1 MSGGVLALVV
11 IVLIVWYTMSRSA
24 VQPDR
29 GEAAALN
36 QTSTVPVAVTT
47 NDVAAPLLPSS
58 PDQPALA
65 DQPVL
70 REEVSATV
78 TDADMPIAP
87 DQDHDGLSD
96 AEEKLYGT
104 NQAKPDTDGDGYS
117 DGQEVAGGYNPLGP
131 GKGIKLF

>member
-1 MSGGVLALVV
+1 
-11 IVLIVWYTMSRSA
+11 
-24 VQPDR
+24 
-29 GEAAALN
+29 
-36 QTSTVPVAVTT
+36 
-47 NDVAAPLLPSS
+47 
-58 PDQPALA
+58 
-65 DQPVL
+65 
-70 REEVSATV
+70 
-78 TDADMPIAP
+78 MPIAP